1 MRESKVFAMHSRDRR
16 FRPGRTPL
24 AVLLFFVGF
33 AALLVFV
40 SFYYLKPAMAAWLDA
55 TPAQR
60 RGLAAYSWLL
70 MALVLFALFVGL
82 MMTFR
87 FGRFFFPR
95 TTPPPTKT
103 KYVDAWAES
112 GKRMAV
118 PDEPDESDDPQ
129 NPSRV

>member
-1 MRESKVFAMHSRDRR
+1 MLTRLHR
-16 FRPGRTPL
+16 FRAGRSPL
-24 AVLLFFVGF
+24 AVLLFFLSF

-40 SFYYLKPAMAAWLDA
+40 LFYYLKPAREAWINA
-55 TPAQR
+55 TPEQR
-60 RGLAAYSWLL
+60 RTLSAYSRLL

-95 TTPPPTKT
+95 SAPPPSKT

-112 GKRMAV
+112 GKRLAV
-118 PDEPDESDDPQ
+118 PDDADEDPS
-129 NPSRV
+129 P